1 MSIAEIIRQAREGLG
16 LTQEDLAEKL
26 EVSRQAV
33 SKWELGASVPS
44 TENLKLL
51 EEVLGVSFP
60 AEEEV
65 LSQTGSKMPPHWKIA
80 AALGVL
86 VLAALL
92 SITMYLGMRSGK
104 SARAPV
110 LRDPRITDIAF
121 FDRNAAPLWPDLGDR
136 WNSFTAGERVLVVVE
151 FVSGGE
157 NSVQAV
163 SLFLTPTGT
172 ETFDLREQLAVQAVA
187 DGRNFALF
195 AWDIPQDL
203 MGHLEVVLECGG
215 GFRVTETL
223 NVTASPPP
231 KSAEAV

>member
-1 MSIAEIIRQAREGLG
+1 M
-16 LTQEDLAEKL
+16 
-26 EVSRQAV
+26 
-33 SKWELGASVPS
+33 
-44 TENLKLL
+44 
-51 EEVLGVSFP
+51 
-60 AEEEV
+60 
-65 LSQTGSKMPPHWKIA
+65 
-80 AALGVL
+80 
-86 VLAALL
+86 
-92 SITMYLGMRSGK
+92 
-104 SARAPV
+104 
-110 LRDPRITDIAF
+110 
-121 FDRNAAPLWPDLGDR
+121 
-136 WNSFTAGERVLVVVE
+136 VVE